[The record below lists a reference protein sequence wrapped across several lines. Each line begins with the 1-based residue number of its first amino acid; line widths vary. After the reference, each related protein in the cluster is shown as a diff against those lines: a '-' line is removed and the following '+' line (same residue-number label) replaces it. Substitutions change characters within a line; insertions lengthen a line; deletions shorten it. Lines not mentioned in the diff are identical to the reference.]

1 MARANTKTRPA
12 TGLPKPK
19 ASDLYPKWDELPVLV
34 EMSFDEKV
42 ARRRELRE
50 LVDVREAELKA
61 LNSDIEAALVVAE
74 QKGVKIGEYVVT
86 RCNGRSAAKFSNAK
100 AVELGLDADLVAQCW
115 IPGGEYTYIQ
125 IKHEGEKEK

>member
-19 ASDLYPKWDELPVLV
+19 ASDLYPKWTDVDGLP
-34 EMSFDEKV
+34 EISFDTSI
-42 ARRRELRE
+42 ARRMEVKEQMESLEMELKE
-50 LVDVREAELKA
+50 LNISIEAELTA
-61 LNSDIEAALVVAE
+61 RDL
-74 QKGVKIGEYVVT
+74 KGVKIGNYVVT

-100 AVELGLDADLVAQCW
+100 AVELGLDADLVAECW
-115 IPGGEYTYIQ
+115 VPGSEYTYIQ